1 MLYFI
6 RIMLIL
12 DRGIFMKNNKKF
24 IYIFMII
31 FLVMFGFKTIVLA
44 DGLSCNS
51 WGTVLQDLQNVFDF
65 VKIVVPLL
73 IIGLSTYDFIKAVTA
88 KDDKGLKK
96 AFQILLKRLVYAI
109 ILFFLPV
116 LINLLLELVAVN
128 SNVCIE

>member
-1 MLYFI
+1 
-6 RIMLIL
+6 
-12 DRGIFMKNNKKF
+12 MKGNKKF
-24 IYIFMII
+24 IYIFMIM
-31 FLVMFGFKTIVLA
+31 FLVMFGFKTIVFA

-51 WGTVLQDLQNVFDF
+51 WGDALKDLQNVFDL
-65 VKIVVPLL
+65 VKIIVPLL

-96 AFQILLKRLVYAI
+96 AFQILLKRLLYAV

>member
-1 MLYFI
+1 MSLF
-6 RIMLIL
+6 
-12 DRGIFMKNNKKF
+12 NTV
-24 IYIFMII
+24 
-31 FLVMFGFKTIVLA
+31 VMA

-51 WGTVLQDLQNVFDF
+51 WGTVLTDLQNVFNF

-73 IIGLSTYDFIKAVTA
+73 IIGLSTYDFIKAVTS

-116 LINLLLELVAVN
+116 LINLILELVAVN

>member
-1 MLYFI
+1 
-6 RIMLIL
+6 
-12 DRGIFMKNNKKF
+12 MKSNKKF
-24 IYIFMII
+24 IYIFMIM
-31 FLVMFGFKTIVLA
+31 FLAMFGFKTIVFA

-51 WGTVLQDLQNVFDF
+51 WGTVLKDLQNVFDF

>member
-1 MLYFI
+1 
-6 RIMLIL
+6 
-12 DRGIFMKNNKKF
+12 MKSNKRF
-24 IYIFMII
+24 IYIFMIM
-31 FLVMFGFKTIVLA
+31 FLVMFGFKTIVFA

-51 WGTVLQDLQNVFDF
+51 WGTVLTDLQNVFNF